1 MAAVRCGHV
10 AVAVA
15 VRVTG
20 DLREGG
26 WQLRDE
32 NRRMR

>member
-1 MAAVRCGHV
+1 MRRGRV

-32 NRRMR
+32 NGIMR

>member
-1 MAAVRCGHV
+1 MAIAV
-10 AVAVA
+10 AVAVT

-20 DLREGG
+20 DLTKGG
-26 WQLRDE
+26 WRLRDE